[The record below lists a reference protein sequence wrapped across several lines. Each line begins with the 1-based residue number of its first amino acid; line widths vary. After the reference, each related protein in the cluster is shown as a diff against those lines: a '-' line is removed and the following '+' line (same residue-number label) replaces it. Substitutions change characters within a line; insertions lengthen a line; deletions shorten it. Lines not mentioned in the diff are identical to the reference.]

1 MRLLAL
7 KLTVLSLAVTCLVFG
22 GAKQGT
28 VVVKHLPLD
37 GVPGVVL
44 KNRQNSLYLPNR
56 VIVKLMPQTTTSL
69 SKSVFGIESI
79 DRVLSRAMGVGYS
92 QMFATAS
99 TPQKP
104 GEVDLSLFYTVAYSS
119 PNDPFTLAE
128 ELSKLPE
135 VQYAEPWFIQTLS
148 GQSSTAN
155 DPLYSFQWNLKQINA
170 PAAWDITQGDST
182 VVVAIVDSG
191 VKLDHPDLQANI
203 WINHG
208 ETGLDAQGNDKR
220 FNGIDDDG
228 DGYVDDWHGW
238 DLVGAQYET
247 FDPSTTK
254 GDNDPSPIGA
264 NNNHGTHV
272 AGIVA
277 AVTNNLIGVAS
288 LASKCRILAI
298 KTTADDD
305 YTGPGGEAYVIAGY
319 QGIVYAVNMGAKII
333 NCSWGGAGGAQTE
346 QDIIDYATQH
356 GSLVV
361 AAAGNYIADAFSSPA
376 DYRGALSVASTDASD
391 KLSSFSAYGSNIDV
405 CAPGENILSTLFTV
419 DSKTGRIVD
428 DYEYVSGTSMAS
440 PLTAA
445 LAALV
450 KVKFPSYTNLQ
461 VAEQVRVTC
470 DNIDALNTGFAGALG
485 RGRINAYRALTDSTL
500 PSVRLQSYAIGDSR
514 PGGNGNGVAQP
525 AETLSVVCAYRNFLA
540 QTSPSALILMTSDSP
555 YLVVTQGRF
564 PVGSLRTLDST
575 SNTSAPFRV
584 YVQPSVP
591 PSFEGHL
598 ILTFNDGEFTDMQ
611 IITFLVNPTFAT
623 QDVNDIQLT
632 LTNNGRLGFYD
643 FPDNTQGVGFVFHG
657 LNHLFEGGLMIGT
670 SSTQLVDVVRNV
682 AGGQDED
689 LASSGFFTLKSPGAT
704 SDQDGFTTFSD
715 SAALA
720 ANRIGLQVKMHSYA
734 YSDPVDS
741 KYIILQY
748 EIQNTSSTTLN
759 NLYAGIFL
767 DWDIGKSDTEV
778 NLNYSR
784 YDPTRSLGYAFS
796 SKVGGLREYL
806 GIRALDSAVSFRSLV
821 NDGNLDVSRAAKWA
835 WMTGGFASSSAGPA
849 DIHHAIS
856 SGPYTIAPG
865 SSRTVSFALVAG
877 DSSLANLQQNADA
890 AKAKWRRLTVGIA
903 ENGASVPLQYEL
915 RQNYPNPFNPSTAI
929 SYQLSAFSLVTLKIF
944 DILGREVATL
954 ANEVHQPGTYT
965 VRWDASQYPS
975 GVYFYRLEAG
985 DFRATRKLMVLK

>member
-1 MRLLAL
+1 MRFLAP
-7 KLTVLSLAVTCLVFG
+7 KLAVLSLVVTCLVFG

-28 VVVKHLPLD
+28 LVVKHLPLD
-37 GVPGVVL
+37 GVPGVVM
-44 KNRQNSLYLPNR
+44 KNLQNSLYLPNR

-69 SKSVFGIESI
+69 SKSVFGVPSI
-79 DRVLSRAMGVGYS
+79 DRVLSRALGVGYS

-99 TPQKP
+99 TPQKA
-104 GEVDLSLFYTVAYSS
+104 GEVDLSLFYTVAYTS
-119 PNDPFTLAE
+119 PNDPFSLAE

-148 GQSSTAN
+148 ERAFTPPN
-155 DPLYSFQWNLKQINA
+155 DSLYSLQWNLKKINA
-170 PAAWDITQGDST
+170 PAAWDFTQGDST

-191 VKLDHPDLQANI
+191 VELNHPDLQANI
-203 WINHG
+203 WTNPG
-208 ETGLDAQGNDKR
+208 ETGLDAQGHDKR

-228 DGYVDDWHGW
+228 NGYIDDWRGW

-254 GDNDPSPIGA
+254 GDNDPSPTGS

-288 LASKCRILAI
+288 LASKCRILVV

-305 YTGPGGEAYVIAGY
+305 TRAGDAYVLAGY

-333 NCSWGGAGGAQTE
+333 NCSWGAAGGAQTE
-346 QDIIDYATQH
+346 QDVIDYATQH

-361 AAAGNYIADAFSSPA
+361 AAAGNDASDGFFSPA
-376 DYRGALSVASTDASD
+376 DYRGTLSVASTGTSD
-391 KLSSFSAYGSNIDV
+391 KLSSYSNYGTNIDV
-405 CAPGENILSTLFTV
+405 CAPGESILSTLYPHT
-419 DSKTGRIVD
+419 
-428 DYEYVSGTSMAS
+428 YAYMSGTSMAS
-440 PLTAA
+440 PLAA
-445 LAALV
+445 SLAALV
-450 KVKFPSYTNLQ
+450 KVRFPSYTNLQ
-461 VAEQVRVTC
+461 VGEQVRVTC
-470 DNIDALNTGFAGALG
+470 DNIDAQNPAFAGALG
-485 RGRINAYRALTDSTL
+485 QGRIDAYRALTVINL
-500 PSVRLQSYAIGDSR
+500 PSVRLQSYAIVDSR
-514 PGGNGNGVAQP
+514 PAGNGNGVP
-525 AETLSVVCAYRNFLA
+525 ESLSVVCTYRNFLA

-555 YLVVTQGRF
+555 YLVVTQARF

-575 SNTSAPFRV
+575 SNQSAPFRV
-584 YVQPSVP
+584 FVQPSVP

-598 ILTFNDGEFTDMQ
+598 TLTFNDGEFTETQ
-611 IITFLVNPTFAT
+611 TITYLVNPTFAT

-670 SSTQLVDVVRNV
+670 SSAQLVDVVRNV

-704 SDQDGFTTFSD
+704 SDQDGSTTFSD

-748 EIQNTSSTTLN
+748 DIQNTSSTTLK

-767 DWDIGKSDTEV
+767 DWDIGNSDTEV
-778 NLNYSR
+778 NSNYSR
-784 YDPTRSLGYAFS
+784 YDATRSLGYAFCGAP
-796 SKVGGLREYL
+796 GGRREYL
-806 GIRALDSAVSFRSLV
+806 GIRALDSAASFRSLV
-821 NDGNLDVSRAAKWA
+821 NDGTLDVSRAAKWA
-835 WMTGGFASSSAGPA
+835 WMTGGFAASSAGPA
-849 DIHHAIS
+849 DIHHVIS

-865 SSRTVSFALVAG
+865 TSRTLSFALVAG

-903 ENGASVPLQYEL
+903 ESGSSVPLQYEL
-915 RQNYPNPFNPSTAI
+915 RQNYPNPFNPTTAI
-929 SYQLSAFSLVTLKIF
+929 SYQLIAISHVSLDIF
-944 DILGREVATL
+944 DVLGRKVTTL
-954 ANEVHQPGTYT
+954 VNDVQQPGIYT
-965 VRWDASQYPS
+965 IRWDASQYPS

-985 DFRATRKLMVLK
+985 DFRATRKLMVVK